1 MHKTTNSKI
10 GWLKGSA
17 GIAQYAG
24 VSRRTAAR
32 WMAGG
37 LLDLQRISPRLILVR
52 PESVDALIESQ
63 ARATPPHK
71 TAAIGERKAGHG
83 FH

>member
-1 MHKTTNSKI
+1 MHNKINPKI

-37 LLDLQRISPRLILVR
+37 LLDLQRLSPRLILVR
-52 PESVDALIESQ
+52 PESVDALIASQ
-63 ARATPPHK
+63 SNL
-71 TAAIGERKAGHG
+71 AAFSKQTHERNTNHENN
-83 FH
+83 